1 MISEHDRAH
10 IDDIIGGHGDW
21 FTAQLLRLCAKADPR
36 NLEKIRLGF
45 PEVVEAF
52 EKWKYQDVTP
62 GEGFRRG
69 GYLGDAID

>member
-52 EKWKYQDVTP
+52 EKWKFGKGIVPWGPDHPSYDEMGQ
-62 GEGFRRG
+62 
-69 GYLGDAID
+69 